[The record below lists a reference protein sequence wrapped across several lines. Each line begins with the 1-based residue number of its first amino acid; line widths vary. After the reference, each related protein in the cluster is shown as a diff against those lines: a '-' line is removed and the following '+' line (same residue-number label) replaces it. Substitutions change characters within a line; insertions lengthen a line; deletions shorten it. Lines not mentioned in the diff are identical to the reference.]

1 MAAEFDA
8 FDASSWEWQSS
19 TRTIVTSYGRERAR
33 PEAITRR
40 IRHRQRFR
48 RLRVGIHT
56 YTPLRLGGCKAC
68 SVSPSEGQ
76 AWSFESVKLTCRR
89 SWDAEADQGR

>member
-48 RLRVGIHT
+48 RLRVGMHT
-56 YTPLRLGGCKAC
+56 FEAGWLQGVLGVTLGGTGM
-68 SVSPSEGQ
+68 VVRIGQ
-76 AWSFESVKLTCRR
+76 ADVPPLMGRR
-89 SWDAEADQGR
+89 G